1 LIRSDP
7 DAMPDDEWLSN
18 LDGAFLAVSF
28 FIEAVLL
35 GNVLLHMVKR
45 SDSILAHANQF
56 WKGALEAARQ
66 LWKQIVGFED
76 PQVEEEVCKHILQTY
91 KQYPPIL
98 VMSTLGSVV
107 AFQWSMIVGR
117 VMVIP
122 RALCWMILLT
132 LSIGLLLTFQRDRL
146 IKRHTLDYWY
156 CFGAL
161 LCTLQLLPGVV
172 PETERLLWSM
182 VTFCFYRLPAVAMAP
197 RLSWAIVA
205 NLTYTVVSVVGISLD
220 TEHRTYANGG
230 DRVYVAFWLEALLLI
245 LVVGAAFSQ
254 RYSVKAFVKQRM
266 LRAIMERELV
276 AATSLLHLTCDAVVE
291 LGEDLRL
298 TKHSPNL
305 ATMLLRNAPGSTLEG
320 IHFRDFLPPAE
331 VARAEELLCQ
341 SVEVGGQAA
350 AQAFHTRMVDS
361 CASQFRTEVFHV
373 RYVDWNGATRH
384 LIGLRDFTDQASLA
398 QARATDAMME
408 MVAPVPA
415 VPPMLPP
422 LLPLLEEGIT
432 WHSPKVKAAD
442 SLQVKMSDS
451 LKVKMSDTLAIQQ
464 ELNLL
469 EIDMTQLVVS
479 AASVSVDFLVGKQ
492 VSEIFQGEGVKLLT
506 QIHELATMLEQE
518 GQLSS
523 RTFSYGDCALS

>member
-1 LIRSDP
+1 MWDFGILLINGCSSKLLCAP
-7 DAMPDDEWLSN
+7 
-18 LDGAFLAVSF
+18 SF
-28 FIEAVLL
+28 GKPSFPR
-35 GNVLLHMVKR
+35 LHMVKR

-266 LRAIMERELV
+266 LRAIMEPWPRRFTTMLRPKNWDGFILV
-276 AATSLLHLTCDAVVE
+276 SYDFLLNILGPRDDSGMTHLTPW
-291 LGEDLRL
+291 
-298 TKHSPNL
+298 S
-305 ATMLLRNAPGSTLEG
+305 
-320 IHFRDFLPPAE
+320 
-331 VARAEELLCQ
+331 VA
-341 SVEVGGQAA
+341 
-350 AQAFHTRMVDS
+350 
-361 CASQFRTEVFHV
+361 
-373 RYVDWNGATRH
+373 GA
-384 LIGLRDFTDQASLA
+384 
-398 QARATDAMME
+398 
-408 MVAPVPA
+408 
-415 VPPMLPP
+415 
-422 LLPLLEEGIT
+422 
-432 WHSPKVKAAD
+432 
-442 SLQVKMSDS
+442 
-451 LKVKMSDTLAIQQ
+451 
-464 ELNLL
+464 
-469 EIDMTQLVVS
+469 
-479 AASVSVDFLVGKQ
+479 
-492 VSEIFQGEGVKLLT
+492 
-506 QIHELATMLEQE
+506 
-518 GQLSS
+518 
-523 RTFSYGDCALS
+523 

>member
-1 LIRSDP
+1 MVLCYYPVEFFSIP
-7 DAMPDDEWLSN
+7 SN
-18 LDGAFLAVSF
+18 
-28 FIEAVLL
+28 E
-35 GNVLLHMVKR
+35 
-45 SDSILAHANQF
+45 
-56 WKGALEAARQ
+56 
-66 LWKQIVGFED
+66 
-76 PQVEEEVCKHILQTY
+76 
-91 KQYPPIL
+91 
-98 VMSTLGSVV
+98 
-107 AFQWSMIVGR
+107 
-117 VMVIP
+117 
-122 RALCWMILLT
+122 
-132 LSIGLLLTFQRDRL
+132 
-146 IKRHTLDYWY
+146 
-156 CFGAL
+156 
-161 LCTLQLLPGVV
+161 
-172 PETERLLWSM
+172 
-182 VTFCFYRLPAVAMAP
+182 
-197 RLSWAIVA
+197 
-205 NLTYTVVSVVGISLD
+205 SL
-220 TEHRTYANGG
+220 
-230 DRVYVAFWLEALLLI
+230 
-245 LVVGAAFSQ
+245 
-254 RYSVKAFVKQRM
+254 K
-266 LRAIMERELV
+266 
-276 AATSLLHLTCDAVVE
+276 E

-408 MVAPVPA
+408 MPPMVAPVPA

-464 ELNLL
+464 AGSHWEDESRKWGMAQNGSKWLKMAQNS
-469 EIDMTQLVVS
+469 EPKEQFCGRPTVS
-479 AASVSVDFLVGKQ
+479 IGASVF
-492 VSEIFQGEGVKLLT
+492 EP
-506 QIHELATMLEQE
+506 
-518 GQLSS
+518 
-523 RTFSYGDCALS
+523 